1 MSLADS
7 PQHSSS
13 SSCKSSLDEEF
24 EDDSEVSVRSRKRCK
39 EEDLGSIE
47 ETQGSGSQVLVEE
60 NSKSSR
66 KKNICAHPGSF
77 EHMCIVCGQ
86 PVDDKFG
93 VLFGY
98 IHKGLRL
105 HNDEIDR
112 LRKIDFKRALC
123 HKKLY
128 LVLDLDHTL
137 LNSSKLDRMTAEEE
151 YLKNQTA
158 DSLQDVSKGSLF
170 RVDIVDRMIK
180 LRPFVRTFLKEASEM
195 FEMYIYT
202 MDTRVYALEMV
213 KLLDPRKEDFSDR
226 VISCEDAIKRYQ
238 KGLDIVLGQENAVLI
253 LDDKE
258 DAWTKHNSNLILIEK
273 YHFFRSSS
281 DKGGFKCKSLSE
293 LKSDESETQGALA
306 AVLDVLKQIHTT
318 FFHELEDNQTDV
330 RKVWKTLK
338 VEPLKGCK
346 QVFSYVFPSK
356 FQADA
361 GSLEQASSDSI
372 HSAVKLQTI
381 CCGGSNLMRS
391 SLPSE

>member
-1 MSLADS
+1 MSLANL

-24 EDDSEVSVRSRKRCK
+24 DDDSEVDSDRSRKRCK

-47 ETQGSGSQVLVEE
+47 ETQGSGAQVLVEE
-60 NSKSSR
+60 NSKSSG
-66 KKNICAHPGSF
+66 KKDVCAHPGSF
-77 EHMCIVCGQ
+77 EHMCIVCGK
-86 PVDDKFG
+86 PVNDKFG
-93 VLFGY
+93 VVFGY

-105 HNDEIDR
+105 HNDEVDR
-112 LRKIDFKRALC
+112 LRKIDLKRALR

-151 YLKNQTA
+151 YLKSQTA

-170 RVDIVDRMIK
+170 KVDIVDRMIK
-180 LRPFVRTFLKEASEM
+180 LRPFVSTFLKEASEM

-202 MDTRVYALEMV
+202 MGTRVYALEMA
-213 KLLDPRKEDFSDR
+213 KLLDPRKEYFSDR
-226 VISCEDAIKRYQ
+226 VISCEDAIKRHQ
-238 KGLDIVLGQENAVLI
+238 KGLDIVHGQENAVLI

-258 DAWTKHNSNLILIEK
+258 D
-273 YHFFRSSS
+273 
-281 DKGGFKCKSLSE
+281 
-293 LKSDESETQGALA
+293 SDESETEGALA

-318 FFHELEDNQTDV
+318 FFHELEDNQRDV

-338 VEPLKGCK
+338 EEPLKGCK
-346 QVFSYVFPSK
+346 RVFGYVFPSK

-372 HSAVKLQTI
+372 HSAVKLKTI
-381 CCGGSNLMRS
+381 CCGESNLM
-391 SLPSE
+391 PSE

>member
-1 MSLADS
+1 MSLANL

-24 EDDSEVSVRSRKRCK
+24 DDDTEVDTDRSRKRCK

-47 ETQGSGSQVLVEE
+47 QTQGSGSQVLVEE

-66 KKNICAHPGSF
+66 KKDICAHPGSF

-93 VLFGY
+93 VVFGY

-105 HNDEIDR
+105 QNYEVDR
-112 LRKIDFKRALC
+112 LRKIDLKRAMR

-137 LNSSKLDRMTAEEE
+137 LNSTKLDRMTAEEE
-151 YLKNQTA
+151 YLKSQTA

-170 RVDIVDRMIK
+170 KVDIVDRMIK
-180 LRPFVRTFLKEASEM
+180 LRPFVRTFLKETSEM

-202 MDTRVYALEMV
+202 MGTRVYALEMA
-213 KLLDPRKEDFSDR
+213 KLLDPRKEYFSDR
-226 VISCEDAIKRYQ
+226 VISCEDAIKRHQ

-293 LKSDESETQGALA
+293 LKSDESETEGALA
-306 AVLDVLKQIHTT
+306 AALDVLKQIHTT
-318 FFHELEDNQTDV
+318 FFHELEDNQRDV
-330 RKVWKTLK
+330 RK
-338 VEPLKGCK
+338 GCK
-346 QVFSYVFPSK
+346 RVFSYVFPSK

-381 CCGGSNLMRS
+381 CCGKAT
-391 SLPSE
+391 

>member
-1 MSLADS
+1 MSLANL

-24 EDDSEVSVRSRKRCK
+24 DDDSEVDSDRSRKRCK

-47 ETQGSGSQVLVEE
+47 ETQGSGAQVLVEE
-60 NSKSSR
+60 NSKSSG
-66 KKNICAHPGSF
+66 KKDVCAHPGSF
-77 EHMCIVCGQ
+77 EHMCIVCGK
-86 PVDDKFG
+86 PVNDKFG
-93 VLFGY
+93 VVFGY

-105 HNDEIDR
+105 HNDEVDR
-112 LRKIDFKRALC
+112 LRKIDLKRALR

-151 YLKNQTA
+151 YLKSQTA

-170 RVDIVDRMIK
+170 KVDIVDRMIK

-202 MDTRVYALEMV
+202 MGTRVYALEMA
-213 KLLDPRKEDFSDR
+213 KLLDPRKEYFSDR
-226 VISCEDAIKRYQ
+226 VISCEDAIKRHQ

-258 DAWTKHNSNLILIEK
+258 DV
-273 YHFFRSSS
+273 
-281 DKGGFKCKSLSE
+281 GGFKCKSLSE
-293 LKSDESETQGALA
+293 LKSDESETEGALA

-318 FFHELEDNQTDV
+318 FFHELEDNQRDV

-338 VEPLKGCK
+338 EEPLKGCK
-346 QVFSYVFPSK
+346 RVFGYVFPSK

-372 HSAVKLQTI
+372 HSAVKLKTI
-381 CCGGSNLMRS
+381 CCGESNLM
-391 SLPSE
+391 PSE